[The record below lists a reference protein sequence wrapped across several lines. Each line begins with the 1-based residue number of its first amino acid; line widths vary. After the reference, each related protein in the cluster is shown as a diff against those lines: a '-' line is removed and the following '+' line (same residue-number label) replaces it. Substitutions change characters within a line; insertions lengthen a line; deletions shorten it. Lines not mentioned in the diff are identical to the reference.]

1 MRCLICDAIIKDHD
15 VVVNPTT
22 KEIEP
27 CRACLH
33 EEGLMPHNFI
43 IDNDLKRE
51 YTRGYGVTELLKGE
65 LEYE

>member
-15 VVVNPTT
+15 VVVDPVT

-33 EEGLMPHNFI
+33 EGGLLPHNFI

-65 LEYE
+65 IEYE

>member
-27 CRACLH
+27 CRACSY
-33 EEGLMPHNFI
+33 EEEVVPLNFI
-43 IDNDLKRE
+43 IDNDLKKE
-51 YTRGYGVTELLKGE
+51 YTRGYGVTELLKGDT
-65 LEYE
+65 

>member
-65 LEYE
+65 IEYE